1 MNITRK
7 INVQI
12 KTIQFLIPSNYKNEE
27 KTIKKRHKNGIFKKI
42 IIFFNIFQL
51 YN

>member
-1 MNITRK
+1 MNITQK

-27 KTIKKRHKNGIFKKI
+27 KTIKKRH
-42 IIFFNIFQL
+42 
-51 YN
+51 